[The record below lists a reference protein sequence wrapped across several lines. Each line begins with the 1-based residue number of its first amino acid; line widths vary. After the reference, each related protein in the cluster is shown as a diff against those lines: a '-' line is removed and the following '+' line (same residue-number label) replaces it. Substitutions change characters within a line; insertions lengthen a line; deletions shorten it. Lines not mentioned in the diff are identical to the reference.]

1 MSPHLLSVCVAP
13 RGRSAQEE
21 DQEEVSKKLAYLVD
35 LKTISVMNLT
45 SGSELLHLEHD
56 ARVDWLELNETG
68 SSRVGSS
75 PGRLGLMQCLQG
87 ASCCFETSAG
97 G

>member
-13 RGRSAQEE
+13 RGGSSKSEE
-21 DQEEVSKKLAYLVD
+21 QDELRKKLAYLVD
-35 LKTISVMNLT
+35 LKTISVVDLS

-68 SSRVGSS
+68 KLLPPR
-75 PGRLGLMQCLQG
+75 PR
-87 ASCCFETSAG
+87 AA
-97 G
+97 